1 MSDGAG
7 GYTVLIAEDY
17 PDFRA
22 RLVGLLEPLAL
33 TCIPV
38 ANGRLAIEVL
48 KDLSCDLHL
57 LVTDMDMP
65 VFTGWE
71 VIDAAREH
79 RPALPVIMQTGEARY
94 TYVRRKAEQYG
105 IALIDK
111 TEVDA
116 LLPTAVREAL
126 RLR

>member
-1 MSDGAG
+1 VSGGAG

-22 RLVGLLEPLAL
+22 RIVGLLEPLAL
-33 TCIPV
+33 TCLPV
-38 ANGRLAIEVL
+38 ANGRLAIEAIQ
-48 KDLSCDLHL
+48 DLSRELHL

-71 VIDAAREH
+71 VIDAVREH
-79 RPALPVIMQTGEARY
+79 RPALPIIMQTGEARY

-111 TEVDA
+111 TDVDT
-116 LLPTAVREAL
+116 LLAAAVREAL
-126 RLR
+126 QLG